1 MADTGGEPVEITALR
16 TNLVFI
22 TDTVT
27 AVQGTLQWFANCLVE
42 RSFIAQRDAMGI
54 LGTYGVPPARQASL
68 LMDAVFARMHLSD
81 ERKRLFLEFVNI
93 FSNDPVYGDLVMKLR
108 REGEQ

>member
-1 MADTGGEPVEITALR
+1 MADTGGEPIEITALR

-27 AVQGTLQWFANCLVE
+27 AKGTLQWFTNHLVGKA
-42 RSFIAQRDAMGI
+42 FIAQSEAEGI
-54 LGTYGVPPARQASL
+54 LGACGVPPVRQASQ
-68 LMDAVFARMHLSD
+68 LMDAVFTRIRFSD
-81 ERKRLFLEFVNI
+81 ERKRLFLEFVSI
-93 FSNDPVYGDLVMKLR
+93 FSHDPVYEDLVTKLR

>member
-27 AVQGTLQWFANCLVE
+27 AVQGTLQWFANRLVE
-42 RSFIAQRDAMGI
+42 KAFIAHTEAQGI
-54 LGTYGVPPARQASL
+54 LGIQ
-68 LMDAVFARMHLSD
+68 
-81 ERKRLFLEFVNI
+81 VN
-93 FSNDPVYGDLVMKLR
+93 
-108 REGEQ
+108 

>member
-22 TDTVT
+22 TGTVT
-27 AVQGTLQWFANCLVE
+27 AVQGTLQWFANRLVE
-42 RSFIAQRDAMGI
+42 KSFIAQSEAQGI
-54 LGTYGVPPARQASL
+54 LGTYGVPPVRQASQ
-68 LMDAVFARMHLSD
+68 LMDAVFARIRFSD

-93 FSNDPVYGDLVMKLR
+93 FSHDPVYGDLVTKLR

>member
-1 MADTGGEPVEITALR
+1 MADTGGEPVEIRALR

-22 TDTVT
+22 TD

-42 RSFIAQRDAMGI
+42 RSIIAQREAQGI
-54 LGTYGVPPARQASL
+54 LGTSGVPPDRQASL
-68 LMDAVFARMHLSD
+68 LMDAVFARIRVSD
-81 ERKRLFLEFVNI
+81 ERKGIFLEFVNI
-93 FSNDPVYGDLVMKLR
+93 FSNDPVHGDLETKLR

>member
-16 TNLVFI
+16 TNIVFI
-22 TDTVT
+22 TT

-42 RSFIAQRDAMGI
+42 KSFIAWGEAQGI
-54 LGTYGVPPARQASL
+54 LGTHGVPPARQASL
-68 LMDAVFARMHLSD
+68 LMDAVFARIHVSD
-81 ERKRLFLEFVNI
+81 ERKRLFLEFVSI
-93 FSNDPVYGDLVMKLR
+93 FSHDPVYEDLVTKLR